1 VLPRPTAIEDLAA
14 IVGARG
20 ADDDSVPSTL
30 LPTEGC
36 FRLRSYAPGDDARR
50 IHWVR
55 SLTARELIVRLP
67 DEIPPDQ
74 PALRLVLDT
83 QLIGAATLCTPAT
96 GQLCDAL
103 VRVWLSAG
111 QALVARGV
119 RVTMV
124 AVVDERAV
132 DKPMTPQSS
141 GALQR
146 LGARID
152 WHAVPLS
159 SLLVD
164 DTRQLIVSAR
174 PRPVDGEVSWIV
186 VPECVWTDPEPPPL
200 REAWAT
206 LPHPSGAADNRWLRR
221 RRAHREH
228 ERMRQAGVVFD
239 QLLQWTDGPH
249 LDGSFV
255 ARPRG
260 TRVALEAIR

>member
-1 VLPRPTAIEDLAA
+1 
-14 IVGARG
+14 
-20 ADDDSVPSTL
+20 
-30 LPTEGC
+30 
-36 FRLRSYAPGDDARR
+36 
-50 IHWVR
+50 
-55 SLTARELIVRLP
+55 
-67 DEIPPDQ
+67 
-74 PALRLVLDT
+74 
-83 QLIGAATLCTPAT
+83 
-96 GQLCDAL
+96 LCDAL

-164 DTRQLIVSAR
+164 DARQLIVSAR
-174 PRPVDGEVSWIV
+174 PRPLDGEVSWIV

-260 TRVALEAIR
+260 ARVALEAIR